1 MEERL
6 YTNLYLCHLFSGPQ
20 TQRSELI
27 ILFNVFSKHP
37 LSTYYAAGIFLGM
50 EEKQI
55 LFKLGQ
61 WKESR
66 VMAEH
71 IIRWL
76 LAE

>member
-1 MEERL
+1 M
-6 YTNLYLCHLFSGPQ
+6 
-20 TQRSELI
+20 
-27 ILFNVFSKHP
+27 LFNVFSKHP

-50 EEKQI
+50 EDKQI

-71 IIRWL
+71 MIRWL